1 MLKKICANGKIR
13 EATPE
18 ELAELE
24 RLAASIPPPEL
35 TPEERMN
42 EIESALIELA
52 AILAGGGT

>member
-1 MLKKICANGKIR
+1 MKILHNGVIR

-18 ELAELE
+18 EIAEME
-24 RLAASIPPPEL
+24 RLAAEMPKPDP